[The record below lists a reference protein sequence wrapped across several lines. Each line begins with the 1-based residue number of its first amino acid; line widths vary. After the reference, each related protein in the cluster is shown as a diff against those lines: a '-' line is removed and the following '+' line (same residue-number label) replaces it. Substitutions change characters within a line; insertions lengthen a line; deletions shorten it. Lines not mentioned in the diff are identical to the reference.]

1 MISDPKS
8 IELLSQFVTPE
19 RLQRMNSVLAQRNRY
34 LTVVLEDIYQS
45 HNASAVLRS
54 CDAFG
59 VQDVHIIEKRNEY
72 RINPEIALGSAQ
84 WLSLHKHVRE
94 AADTRRVL
102 SDLKQ
107 QGYRIVATSP
117 HPQGH
122 MLHELP
128 LATGP
133 MALVFG
139 TELTGLS
146 DDAMALAD
154 EFVAIPMYGFVESFN
169 ISVSVAICL
178 SYLCQ
183 AIRTTG
189 LSWQLKPAETEA
201 LLSDWLKTSVKH
213 SSAILERITTEGI
226 NPPSHPSTDTGSALS
241 LAPDKEAI
249 S

>member
-1 MISDPKS
+1 MISDQQS
-8 IELLSQFVTPE
+8 TELLSQFVTPE
-19 RLQRMNSVLAQRNRY
+19 RLNRMQSVLAQRTRY
-34 LTVVLEDIYQS
+34 ISVVLEDIYQS

-94 AADTRRVL
+94 DANTQTVL
-102 SDLKQ
+102 GNLKK

-117 HPQGH
+117 HSQGCL
-122 MLHELP
+122 LHELP
-128 LATGP
+128 LEKGP
-133 MALVFG
+133 IALVFG

-146 DDAMALAD
+146 AEAMAIAD

-178 SYLCQ
+178 SHFCQ
-183 AIRTTG
+183 AIRTAG
-189 LSWQLKPAETEA
+189 VDWKLKTTESDM
-201 LLSDWLKTSVKH
+201 LLADWLKTSVKH
-213 SSAILERITTEGI
+213 SDEILSRYTSETT
-226 NPPSHPSTDTGSALS
+226 S
-241 LAPDKEAI
+241 KR
-249 S
+249 